1 MNEADRTDPP
11 LTADE
16 STTLLAFLD
25 FHRETLR
32 WKTSG
37 LDAEQLSRTLAP
49 SDMTLG
55 GLLKHLA
62 GVEDNWFSEVM
73 LGEPSMPPF
82 DSAPWDEDRDW
93 DWHSAAD
100 DSPEYLRGLLDEAI
114 ERSRRATSERLNT
127 GGLDGLSA
135 GRSRSGEQFS
145 LRWVLVHMIEEYA
158 RHNGHADLIRQSID
172 GAVGE

>member
-1 MNEADRTDPP
+1 MTEPDRTDPP
-11 LTADE
+11 LAADE
-16 STTLLAFLD
+16 ASTLLGFLE

-37 LDAEQLSRTLAP
+37 LDAEQLNRSVAP

-62 GVEDNWFSEVM
+62 CVEDYWFGEIL
-73 LGEPSMPPF
+73 LGREPSPPF
-82 DSAPWDEDRDW
+82 DAAPWGEDPDW
-93 DWHSAAD
+93 DWHSAGH
-100 DSPEYLRGLLDEAI
+100 DSPEGLQSLLDETTA
-114 ERSRRATSERLNT
+114 RSREATTALLAD

-135 GRSRSGEQFS
+135 GRSRREERFS
-145 LRWVLVHMIEEYA
+145 LRWVLVHIIEEYA